1 MTGHRTLPAR
11 GRARPKLLAAGDI
24 LRRLPHGVAACHAP
38 RSADRRPVG
47 AFAERVPVRAVLA
60 CQAMRTHSLLLT
72 AARVGGLMCM
82 MWTAGACTHA
92 SANLMVDS
100 PRLLK
105 YEPPDIEEITGIDSD
120 DTDQPAAHTGSAQ
133 APRK

>member
-1 MTGHRTLPAR
+1 
-11 GRARPKLLAAGDI
+11 
-24 LRRLPHGVAACHAP
+24 
-38 RSADRRPVG
+38 
-47 AFAERVPVRAVLA
+47 
-60 CQAMRTHSLLLT
+60 MRTRSLLLT

-100 PRLLK
+100 PRLMGP
-105 YEPPDIEEITGIDSD
+105 YQPPDIDEITGIDSD
-120 DTDQPAAHTGSAQ
+120 DADQPGARTGSAQ